1 MPYCGIVGWW
11 NQQELEKQKQRL
23 QNARS
28 LMLDGEIKPDDYKEM
43 KNEIE
48 NKILELVETNANKRW

>member
-1 MPYCGIVGWW
+1 MGWW